1 MSRSKD
7 EVLKLVAEAQAGD
20 PAAFG
25 VIYEEFLNPIF
36 RFIVMQVRHQADA
49 EDLTQEVFVKAFSRL
64 EQFTDQGHNF
74 SAWLY
79 QIARTTTLDWFKKK
93 KLVIVDQ
100 PDEVFGNIESPHG
113 NPLVLA
119 LNKESQESLTRALAK
134 LSHTDREVLVL
145 YYVSDLTYAE
155 IAEALQISEEAV
167 RQRKS
172 RGLKALR
179 MILGG

>member
-7 EVLKLVAEAQAGD
+7 EVLKLVALAKAGD
-20 PAAFG
+20 QAAFG
-25 VIYEEFLNPIF
+25 VVYEEFLNPIF
-36 RFIVMQVRHQADA
+36 RFIVMQVRDQVEA
-49 EDLTQEVFVKAFSRL
+49 EDLTQDVFVKAFSRL
-64 EQFTDQGHNF
+64 GQFIDQGHNF

-93 KLVIVDQ
+93 KLVIVDR
-100 PDEVFGNIESPHG
+100 PEEVFGAIESPHG

-119 LNKESQESLTRALAK
+119 LNRENQESLTRALEK
-134 LSHTDREVLVL
+134 LGHNDREVLVL
-145 YYVSDLTYAE
+145 YYVSDLNYAE
-155 IAEALQISEEAV
+155 IAEVLQISEEAV

-179 MILGG
+179 IILGC